1 MSKLPSNMAV
11 HIILT
16 FIWCVYS
23 ICVELLKIWTWLL
36 LSLHLIDLYDT
47 ELYNRRPREFKLTFI
62 HAYEF
67 KQTHRIEK
75 KYIIK
80 IYSELFTLKVI
91 QFMRHIAR
99 FGIIFTHLLIETF
112 IINITKYE
120 LQFLKED
127 MIPYLKTLYSYW

>member
-1 MSKLPSNMAV
+1 M
-11 HIILT
+11 
-16 FIWCVYS
+16 
-23 ICVELLKIWTWLL
+23 WLL
-36 LSLHLIDLYDT
+36 LILHLIDLYAT
-47 ELYNRRPREFKLTFI
+47 ELYNRRPREFKLTLI

-75 KYIIK
+75 NHIIE

-112 IINITKYE
+112 IINIDKNE
-120 LQFLKED
+120 
-127 MIPYLKTLYSYW
+127 